1 MPVAATSNTK
11 ELLVWDWDTEHADRR
26 RETQM
31 DTAVHHVQ
39 PFQVDR
45 RVLKDVVREKIGIE
59 VARIVFLNAGKS
71 YRTSD
76 SSFC

>member
-1 MPVAATSNTK
+1 
-11 ELLVWDWDTEHADRR
+11 
-26 RETQM
+26 M